1 MKMRLAT
8 TAVLATALTVPAGAA
23 ADQPTTTDSRNA
35 AKECKAERGTTDAT
49 QLAFAQKYGTNAND
63 KNAFGKCVSGK
74 AREEAAERRAARRTA
89 QRDCRTERGQLGEDA
104 FRQKYGTNKNK
115 RNAFGKCVSKGAKKN
130 KAEADQQDAQKIT
143 ELKNA
148 AQRCKAERDQMGD
161 QAFEQKYGTNKNKNN
176 AFGKCVSQ
184 TARS

>member
-1 MKMRLAT
+1 MNSRLAT
-8 TAVLATALTVPAGAA
+8 TAVLAVGLIVPAGAA
-23 ADQPTTTDSRNA
+23 AEQPNGADQRNA
-35 AKECKAERGTTDAT
+35 AKECKAERGTDAAT
-49 QLAFAQKYGTNAND
+49 QLAFSQKYGTNAND

-74 AREEAAERRAARRTA
+74 AREEQGERRAARRSA
-89 QRDCRTERGQLGEDA
+89 QRDCRTERGLDQDA

-130 KAEADQQDAQKIT
+130 KAKADQLDAQKIT
-143 ELKNA
+143 ALKNA
-148 AQRCKAERDQMGD
+148 AQRCKSERDQMGD
-161 QAFEQKYGTNKNKNN
+161 GPFEQKYGTNKNKNN